1 MSAVISLIAIFLL
14 HQPSLSLH
22 KIVIGD
28 RVFTFFE
35 MAALE
40 LIVGAVT
47 SLLVVAVCA
56 LVSRRLSIA
65 MIVVAATVQILWIE
79 FEWGFS
85 VKATDAKEMAVR
97 FAGELGV
104 EAATAALMF
113 WKSKRAADL
122 RGQGHA

>member
-1 MSAVISLIAIFLL
+1 MARQNADVRRLPLTTRPLPPSKQGLIGTEVGLSAVISLIAIFLL
-14 HQPSLSLH
+14 HQPSHSRH

-85 VKATDAKEMAVR
+85 VKATDAKE
-97 FAGELGV
+97 
-104 EAATAALMF
+104 
-113 WKSKRAADL
+113 
-122 RGQGHA
+122 